1 MPTEGQMDVLAV
13 SLLGLRFSGTS
24 ALVAVV
30 LVIVAIGAVWYLAK
44 RRR

>member
-1 MPTEGQMDVLAV
+1 MDVLAV

-30 LVIVAIGAVWYLAK
+30 LVIVSIGAVWYPMN
-44 RRR
+44 RRP